1 MEFTYSG
8 SVVYLLYDFAVD
20 SGDSLGAF
28 THSTRGHSLLLLFQ
42 LSSYERESETYY
54 KSYDK
59 PFTPGFRSVTHTGL
73 IHQATRCAPS
83 LGVRLSA
90 VVIVIYITSHYQVL
104 FLASEKLGQLYS
116 QLLTRIPRLL
126 VDCLIL

>member
-59 PFTPGFRSVTHTGL
+59 PFTPGFTSPRQTT
-73 IHQATRCAPS
+73 TYTNS
-83 LGVRLSA
+83 LFTVNKVMALD
-90 VVIVIYITSHYQVL
+90 HYL
-104 FLASEKLGQLYS
+104 GLGQELNLK
-116 QLLTRIPRLL
+116 QNH
-126 VDCLIL
+126 